1 MNRCDFSSIST
12 CLKNHIS
19 ESNQM
24 SQPDFLYELFEDFMD
39 DPANQDFSTDNGLVC
54 RWLTGQAKISPKIS
68 AYYSKPSNQ
77 EKLAHTIHQNLLP
90 LMSDCNMAMQDIY
103 TLFIQDDSISDAKKK
118 NLIGQ
123 RVKELRTEKHMSKKA
138 LAEQLQLAG
147 YEFSD
152 LTVLRIE
159 QGTRFVPDYEV
170 VALAEFFHVSCEY
183 LLGIKN
189 EK

>member
-1 MNRCDFSSIST
+1 MIIYWDKNTNSKNR
-12 CLKNHIS
+12 
-19 ESNQM
+19 
-24 SQPDFLYELFEDFMD
+24 
-39 DPANQDFSTDNGLVC
+39 
-54 RWLTGQAKISPKIS
+54 
-68 AYYSKPSNQ
+68 
-77 EKLAHTIHQNLLP
+77 
-90 LMSDCNMAMQDIY
+90 
-103 TLFIQDDSISDAKKK
+103 
-118 NLIGQ
+118 IGK
-123 RVKELRTEKHMSKKA
+123 RVRELRTNKQLSQKA

-183 LLGIKN
+183 LLGVKS

>member
-1 MNRCDFSSIST
+1 MKIYWN
-12 CLKNHIS
+12 K
-19 ESNQM
+19 ESN
-24 SQPDFLYELFEDFMD
+24 S
-39 DPANQDFSTDNGLVC
+39 
-54 RWLTGQAKISPKIS
+54 
-68 AYYSKPSNQ
+68 
-77 EKLAHTIHQNLLP
+77 
-90 LMSDCNMAMQDIY
+90 
-103 TLFIQDDSISDAKKK
+103 K

-123 RVKELRTEKHMSKKA
+123 RVKALRIEKHMSPKA

-159 QGTRFVPDYEV
+159 QGTRFVPDYKV

-183 LLGIKN
+183 LLGVKN

>member
-1 MNRCDFSSIST
+1 MFGDNLRLARNRKG
-12 CLKNHIS
+12 L
-19 ESNQM
+19 
-24 SQPDFLYELFEDFMD
+24 SQ
-39 DPANQDFSTDNGLVC
+39 
-54 RWLTGQAKISPKIS
+54 
-68 AYYSKPSNQ
+68 
-77 EKLAHTIHQNLLP
+77 
-90 LMSDCNMAMQDIY
+90 
-103 TLFIQDDSISDAKKK
+103 
-118 NLIGQ
+118 
-123 RVKELRTEKHMSKKA
+123 KA

-183 LLGIKN
+183 LLGVRS

>member
-1 MNRCDFSSIST
+1 M
-12 CLKNHIS
+12 
-19 ESNQM
+19 
-24 SQPDFLYELFEDFMD
+24 
-39 DPANQDFSTDNGLVC
+39 
-54 RWLTGQAKISPKIS
+54 KIYWNKENNS
-68 AYYSKPSNQ
+68 
-77 EKLAHTIHQNLLP
+77 
-90 LMSDCNMAMQDIY
+90 
-103 TLFIQDDSISDAKKK
+103 K

-123 RVKELRTEKHMSKKA
+123 RVKELRTEKHISQKA

-183 LLGIKN
+183 LLGVRIGFFPYNIVYLFLTKYFSRVSCQ
-189 EK
+189 